1 MFFLHRNRNTG
12 ASTASGFRVL
22 GKTPISCDINPGH
35 RMTAEESLFRIFD
48 KTRRSPLPSSHVQRH
63 AAYPKI
69 MDPHIAPCSGSDDD
83 TNDFRSGDEF
93 MPIFG
98 RCPTWML
105 AVMAVIALIAL
116 TMVAGSFL
124 SGSLD
129 SNNIARLSCL
139 LDYYFL
145 FATPPVFNCETCV
158 PAKCSFLVT
167 KFVMGYRFV

>member
-1 MFFLHRNRNTG
+1 MFFLHRNGNTG
-12 ASTASGFRVL
+12 ASTASGFRAL
-22 GKTPISCDINPGH
+22 GKKPISCDINPGH

-83 TNDFRSGDEF
+83 TNDFRSGGEF

-98 RCPTWML
+98 RCSTWKL

-129 SNNIARLSCL
+129 SNNIARLSYL
-139 LDYYFL
+139 LDYCFL